1 MQNNWLNVDLKN
13 MVDAL
18 RENIRAF
25 GGFSPE
31 QVRQSGLLNEN
42 DLRRGII
49 KALASGPKTGA
60 GIIEEISA
68 AGTSNFKPAASAIY
82 PLFESLA
89 DEGLIGS
96 TFKKDRKF
104 YSLTEAGK
112 EFLAGLAQ
120 EPEVVATTTSENWAG
135 PKWVDLRGTVPIA
148 ISRLGKVS
156 IEVAKYG
163 SKDQQDEAA
172 KAIDEARRRIH
183 EILASE

>member
-1 MQNNWLNVDLKN
+1 MQNNWLNVDLQN
-13 MVDAL
+13 MVDTL
-18 RENIRAF
+18 RDNIRAF

-31 QVRQSGLLNEN
+31 QVRQSGLLNEH

-49 KALASGPKTGA
+49 KALGSGSKTGA

-68 AGTSNFKPAASAIY
+68 AGPANFKPAASSIY
-82 PLFESLA
+82 PLFESLT
-89 DEGLIGS
+89 DEGLIVS

-104 YSLTEAGK
+104 YSLTETGK

-120 EPEVVATTTSENWAG
+120 EPEAKETPTSENWVG
-135 PKWVDLRGTVPIA
+135 PKWVDLRGAVPIA

-172 KAIDEARRRIH
+172 KAIDEARRRIL